1 MTGADIP
8 TSDLTGYRICDI
20 LHGTMTDSMGNLIR
34 STFAR
39 SNMSI
44 RQLAKRANI
53 GYATA
58 HGMIRGSLNPSLTIV
73 ERICTVLDLELRPVR
88 RGKRKAEVT

>member
-1 MTGADIP
+1 M
-8 TSDLTGYRICDI
+8 TGYRIYDI
-20 LHGTMTDSMGNLIR
+20 RKGVMTDSMGKLIR

-39 SNMSI
+39 SGMSI
-44 RQLAKRANI
+44 KQLAKRANI

-88 RGKRKAEVT
+88 RGKVKE

>member
-1 MTGADIP
+1 MIGTVTS

-20 LHGTMTDSMGNLIR
+20 FHGTMTDSMGNLIR

-39 SNMSI
+39 SGMSI
-44 RQLAKRANI
+44 RQLSKRADV

-58 HGMIRGSLNPSLTIV
+58 HGLIRGTLNPSLTIV

-88 RGKRKAEVT
+88 RGKRK